1 MSRFINLLGKNKMGS
16 SFINLVASSLEKKK
30 ALIERKNK
38 KFNKSSSKES
48 INSSNWLGKRKL
60 SLSVHE
66 RQDNMTID
74 RIKYDKNDA

>member
-48 INSSNWLGKRKL
+48 RNSSNRLGKRKL

-66 RQDNMTID
+66 RQDNTTID
-74 RIKYDKNDA
+74 RIKYGKNDA